1 LRAGPLSETKVIE
14 LLNAYFVPV
23 YVSNEDYEK
32 DGSAPGDER
41 QAYQSIY
48 HEALKE
54 KRSAGS
60 VCVYLLTPE
69 GKGLASMIVSTAAE
83 KGKLQALLEKTVQEL
98 KTAAGKPAIRPT
110 RQAAPPRAAAGE
122 LVFHLVSRYDHRGSW
137 AEFPAENYI
146 VLGKSDLAQLLP
158 GARLTRGLTWEVAST
173 PAGKLLTYF
182 FPQTEMCD
190 CAKMTLEDGP
200 YKHRIEKMTLN
211 ARVVSI
217 KDGVAVVRL
226 DGSLQLRHK
235 FYPNH
240 DDNNRVAATL
250 VGYMEV
256 GTDKSAVRALR
267 LVTSQATYANH
278 AFAAVVRSLGGE

>member
-14 LLNAYFVPV
+14 LLNSYFVPV
-23 YVSNEDYEK
+23 YISNEDYHK
-32 DGSAPGDER
+32 DGIAPGDER
-41 QAYQSIY
+41 QAYQTIY

-54 KRSAGS
+54 KRSAGD

-83 KGKLQALLEKTVQEL
+83 KGKLQALLEKTARQL
-98 KTAAGKPAIRPT
+98 KTAPGTPVIRPT
-110 RQAAPPRAAAGE
+110 AQAAPPRAAAGE

-146 VLGKSDLAQLLP
+146 VLGQSDVGQLLP
-158 GARLTRGLTWEVAST
+158 DARLAQGLTWEVART

-190 CAKMTLEDGP
+190 CAQMTLENGP

-226 DGSLQLRHK
+226 DGGLQLRHK

-240 DDNNRVAATL
+240 DDNNRVTAML
-250 VGYMEV
+250 VGYMEIDT
-256 GTDKSAVRALR
+256 GKSAVRKLR

-278 AFAAVVRSLGGE
+278 PFAAVVRSLKGE